1 MNRLI
6 FRVFVLFLLF
16 GNIFVVSAQTVPQ
29 AQPVVP
35 QTTSST
41 PVQIQNGLPDA
52 IKNPTNISD
61 AQLLDMAQKAQSS
74 GMSDEQVRQMAV
86 QRGMSPADVDALQ
99 NRVNSLRRPGSNNN
113 QLQKGNTARRLTN
126 DTVFTNTKVVGLQIN
141 GLPIFGSELFNNT
154 NLTFEPNLRIATPV
168 NYRLGPDDQLVID
181 VFGKSQVE
189 WKPIVTPEGNI
200 QLPGIGPLNVGG
212 KTIEQ
217 VNELIKAKL
226 ISNHYSIGNGTNFS
240 LGIGNIR
247 TIRVKLVGEIQRP
260 GTYNLSS
267 FSTVFNAL
275 YQSGGPN
282 INGSFRQIEVI
293 RNNKLF
299 RTLDV
304 YDFLL
309 KASQKD
315 DIKLE
320 DGDIIRVP
328 TYNVHVSMT
337 GQVKRQ
343 AVYEVLPGETLRDVI
358 RFAGGFSDIAYTA
371 TIKAVQ
377 LTDQDKKIK
386 EIKAADFGN
395 YIPLRGDEYI
405 VDKILNAFENRVT
418 IAGAVV
424 RPNVYELDKDLTLNG
439 LIKKASGLK
448 PDAFQSRGYITR
460 LKSDNTTEII
470 PFDVK
475 GIVNKTITDIPLKK
489 EDVVTIPS
497 IFDLR
502 DQYTVTINGDVRAG
516 GVFQYSDNMR
526 VEDLVSLAGGFA
538 ESASPKRIEIGR
550 RIENG
555 NPGNLNTPV
564 SQIFTVNVDRNL
576 KLNDTSFVLKPF
588 DVVSVFNLPGYEIQR
603 TVQIQGEVYYPGP
616 YTIKSKDERI
626 SDIVMRAGGL
636 TAAAD
641 VTGGTLKR
649 SVAAILGADDNGKID
664 AGELQ
669 TERLERLQR
678 IKNLTKD
685 STITQTEVLHND
697 FVGIDLKQ
705 ILQNP
710 RSTIDLIVEEGDVI
724 RIPKQQQVVRV
735 NGQVLYPSSVV
746 YQNNKSFNSYVDNA
760 GGYSSDA
767 LKRKA
772 YVVYPNGTVK
782 GTRKF
787 LFFNSH
793 PLVKSGSEIF
803 VPKKPEN
810 KSISPTE
817 ILGFTTGLASLGA
830 IILGIISLNK

>member
-1 MNRLI
+1 MNRCI
-6 FRVFVLFLLF
+6 FRVFSIVVLF
-16 GNIFVVSAQTVPQ
+16 GNIFAVTAQTVPQ
-29 AQPVVP
+29 TQPASP
-35 QTTSST
+35 QTTTTT
-41 PVQIQNGLPDA
+41 PTQIQNAFPDA

-74 GMSDEQVRQMAV
+74 GMSDDQVRQMAL
-86 QRGMSPADVDALQ
+86 QRGMSPEAIDALQ
-99 NRVNSLRRPGSNNN
+99 SRVNTLRKASSNNN
-113 QLQKGNTARRLTN
+113 EPQKETAAKRLADDN
-126 DTVFTNTKVVGLQIN
+126 YPTKVKVSELQIN
-141 GLPIFGSELFNNT
+141 GLPIFGSDLFNNN

-168 NYRLGPDDQLVID
+168 NYRLGPDDQLIID

-189 WKPIVTPEGNI
+189 WKAMVTPDGNI
-200 QLPGIGPLNVGG
+200 QLPGIGPINVNG

-217 VNELIKAKL
+217 ARELIKGKL
-226 ISNHYSIGNGTNFS
+226 IAHHYTIGNGTDFS
-240 LGIGNIR
+240 LSIGNIR
-247 TIRVKLVGEIQRP
+247 TIQVKLVGEITRP
-260 GTYNLSS
+260 GTYSLNS

-282 INGSFRQIEVI
+282 ANGSFRQIEVI
-293 RNNKLF
+293 RNNKLI

-320 DGDIIRVP
+320 DGDIVRVP
-328 TYNVHVSMT
+328 TYNVHVSVR
-337 GQVKRQ
+337 GEVKRQ
-343 AVYEVLPGETLRDVI
+343 AVYEVLPGETLNDVI
-358 RFAGGFSDIAYTA
+358 KFSGGFNDNAYTA
-371 TIKAVQ
+371 NIKVVQ

-386 EIKAADFGN
+386 EVKAADFGN

-405 VDKILNAFENRVT
+405 IDKILDAFENRVT
-418 IAGAVV
+418 ISGAVV
-424 RPNVYELDKDLTLNG
+424 RPNVYELEKNLTLSG
-439 LIKKASGLK
+439 LINKASGLK
-448 PDAFQSRGYITR
+448 ADAFQQRGYITR

-475 GIVNKTITDIPLKK
+475 GIVAKTSIDIPLKK

-502 DQYTVTINGDVRAG
+502 DQYTVTINGDVRSG
-516 GVFQYSDNMR
+516 GTFQYADNMR
-526 VEDLVSLAGGFA
+526 VEDLISLAGGFG

-550 RIENG
+550 RIDNG
-555 NPGNLNTPV
+555 NPGNINSPV

-576 KLNDTSFVLKPF
+576 KLSDTSFALKPF
-588 DVVSVFNLPGYEIQR
+588 DVISVFNLPGYEVQR

-669 TERLERLQR
+669 AERSERLQR

-685 STITQTEVLHND
+685 STITQTEILHND
-697 FVGIDLKQ
+697 FVGIDLKK

-710 RSTIDLIVEEGDVI
+710 RSTIDLIVEQGDVI
-724 RIPKQQQVVRV
+724 RIPKTQQVVRV

-746 YQNNKSFNSYVDNA
+746 YETDKSFNSYVYNA

-782 GTRKF
+782 ATHKF

-793 PLVKSGSEIF
+793 PMIKPGSEIF

-810 KSISPTE
+810 KSVSPAE